1 MSQSLS
7 LLTLMQRNQ
16 FGTPNEGAP
25 TQQDDVSTSVTTRR
39 AIAASISAEIIG
51 MCRTISAAD
60 VTLRPI
66 HEKKGNKDV
75 YRSPDLMAA
84 SSWAPTWIQSSEL
97 FSAFLRENS
106 QDINRI
112 YLPPEARES
121 LARLHYGMNAL
132 AATSTEYLDAIAQM
146 QEIRATHE
154 TEAVK
159 ALFDGEAKSLKKPLE
174 KLDCPIGK
182 NESVTVMR
190 VCQAYSGMY
199 REFTSLFNRKQK
211 NDDACLDAA
220 ARFTAAIALQ

>member
-1 MSQSLS
+1 M
-7 LLTLMQRNQ
+7 R
-16 FGTPNEGAP
+16 
-25 TQQDDVSTSVTTRR
+25 
-39 AIAASISAEIIG
+39 
-51 MCRTISAAD
+51 
-60 VTLRPI
+60 
-66 HEKKGNKDV
+66 KK
-75 YRSPDLMAA
+75 SPDLMAA

-106 QDINRI
+106 QDTHRI

-159 ALFDGEAKSLKKPLE
+159 ALFDGEAKDLKEPLE
-174 KLDCPIGK
+174 KLECRIGK

-190 VCQAYSGMY
+190 VCQAYAGMY
-199 REFTSLFNRKQK
+199 REFTSLFNRKHK